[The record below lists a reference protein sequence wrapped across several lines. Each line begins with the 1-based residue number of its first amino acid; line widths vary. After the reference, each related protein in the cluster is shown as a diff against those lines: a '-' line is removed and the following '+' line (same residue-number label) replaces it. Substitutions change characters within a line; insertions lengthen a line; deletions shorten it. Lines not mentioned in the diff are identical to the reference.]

1 MASAPTTVERLEVN
15 AYTVPTDAP
24 EEDGTFVW
32 EATTIVV
39 VHAYARGVTGL
50 GYSYADVS
58 TAKLIEG
65 NLASVVEGRD
75 AAAPRRSW
83 GAMVKAIRNLGRPGI
98 ASMAIS
104 AVDLAL
110 WDLHARILE
119 APLCVVLGSAH
130 DRVPVYGSGGFTSY
144 SEERLQAQLAGW
156 VEQGIP
162 RVKMKVGA
170 DPAAD
175 PRRVALAREAIG
187 PGTELFVDANG
198 AYERKQA
205 LALAEQFRQVS
216 DVSWFEEPVSSDD
229 LLGLR
234 LLRDNGPAGMRIAA
248 GEYGYDAAYFE
259 RMLGAGSVDVL
270 QADVTRC
277 GGVTGLLGVGAL
289 CHARNVP
296 FSCHCGPTI
305 HVHAAA
311 AIENLIHVEYFHD
324 HARIEHMLFDGLP
337 ELRDGSLWPDLDR
350 AGMGLELKRRDAE
363 AYLV

>member
-1 MASAPTTVERLEVN
+1 MENPPMAVQRVEVN

-24 EEDGTFVW
+24 EEDGTLAW
-32 EATTIVV
+32 DATTIVV
-39 VHAYARGVTGL
+39 VHAHAGGVAGL

-58 TAKLIEG
+58 TAKLIESK
-65 NLASVVEGRD
+65 LAGVVEGMD
-75 AAAPRRSW
+75 ASAPRRSW
-83 GAMVKAIRNLGRPGI
+83 AAMVKAIRNLGRPGI

-104 AVDLAL
+104 AVDIAL
-110 WDLHARILE
+110 WDLHARIRQ
-119 APLCVVLGSAH
+119 APLCVVLGRAH

-144 SEERLQAQLAGW
+144 SDEQLQAQLADW

-162 RVKMKVGA
+162 RVKIKVGA
-170 DPAAD
+170 DPAVD

-187 PGTELFVDANG
+187 PDTELFVDANG

-205 LALAEQFRQVS
+205 LALAARFRQES

-248 GEYGYDAAYFE
+248 GEYGYDACYFE
-259 RMLGAGSVDVL
+259 RMLGAGAVDVL

-289 CHARNVP
+289 CHARNLP
-296 FSCHCGPTI
+296 LSCHCGPTI

-324 HARIEHMLFDGLP
+324 HTRIEHMFFDGLP
-337 ELRDGSLWPDLDR
+337 ELRDGALWPDLDR
-350 AGMGLELKRRDAE
+350 AGMGLQLKRRDAE
-363 AYLV
+363 AYAV

>member
-1 MASAPTTVERLEVN
+1 MASPPTAIERLEVN

-24 EEDGTFVW
+24 EEDGTLAW
-32 EATTIVV
+32 DATTIVV
-39 VHAYARGVTGL
+39 VHAHGAGVIGV

-58 TAKLIEG
+58 TAKLIESK
-65 NLASVVEGRD
+65 LADVVEGMD
-75 AAAPRRSW
+75 ASAPRRSW
-83 GAMVKAIRNLGRPGI
+83 AAMVKAIRNLGRPGI
-98 ASMAIS
+98 SSMAIS

-110 WDLHARILE
+110 WDLHARILQ
-119 APLCVVLGSAH
+119 APLCVVLGRAH

-144 SEERLQAQLAGW
+144 SEKRLQAQLAGW

-162 RVKMKVGA
+162 RVKMKIGA

-175 PRRVALAREAIG
+175 PRRVALARAAIG
-187 PGTELFVDANG
+187 PDTELFVDANG

-205 LALAEQFRQVS
+205 LALAEQFRKES

-234 LLRDNGPAGMRIAA
+234 LLRDHGPAGMRIAA

-259 RMLGAGSVDVL
+259 RMLAARSVDVL

-289 CHARNVP
+289 CYARNLP

-305 HVHAAA
+305 HVHVAA
-311 AIENLIHVEYFHD
+311 AIEKLIHVEYFHD
-324 HARIEHMLFDGLP
+324 HARIEGMLFDGVP
-337 ELRDGSLWPDLDR
+337 ELRDGALWPNLDR
-350 AGMGLELKRRDAE
+350 PGMGLELKRRDAE
-363 AYLV
+363 KYAV